1 MAFSVIVKTD
11 CETDGA
17 LHSTNTRE
25 KQLAKRHKLVDTIGF
40 LSFLY
45 FPYDT
50 AAAGAETEAAAGE
63 EAEEGSGE
71 ESTHVQQARGYIP
84 TRNDD
89 FPTVAFILS
98 NLFISILNALRR
110 VSISMNQAIQP
121 TTIILTSPQLY
132 QS

>member
-1 MAFSVIVKTD
+1 MIVKTD

-50 AAAGAETEAAAGE
+50 AAAGAESEAAAGE

-89 FPTVAFILS
+89 FPTIEFIHS
-98 NLFISILNALRR
+98 NLFTSILNAL
-110 VSISMNQAIQP
+110 
-121 TTIILTSPQLY
+121 
-132 QS
+132 